1 MGLLY
6 RGLQTKPA
14 GGLLVQEKVTSMS
27 SLIRSDWVTCHI
39 CIFLK
44 IQLLHSFNNVVRVT
58 FSFPNYE
65 ANSTNNI
72 LSNPSDYITST
83 LQADPIKN
91 LHAEIICRKE
101 QRISQR
107 PRSCGIRRETTRI
120 ISKEWMQCLLE
131 AWDLRKSENSTTAD
145 RLAPPYSSS
154 HIMQKFLE
162 ILSMFLSRCLPR
174 IRNKFPKAAE
184 CISFN

>member
-131 AWDLRKSENSTTAD
+131 PLCEPPAYQWTHCDYSAW
-145 RLAPPYSSS
+145 
-154 HIMQKFLE
+154 
-162 ILSMFLSRCLPR
+162 LSGFYLCKQFAFMNL
-174 IRNKFPKAAE
+174 
-184 CISFN
+184 